1 MSEKQVTFSDVNI
14 EDGTL
19 NFVMSGSQE
28 YGLDKSVVNAIR
40 RVLLTEIPTVA
51 FRVNPDGS
59 PVDSDLIMVS
69 NQTSLHNEMMLHRV
83 SMVPLY
89 LKPETF
95 MKNYLFECKVKHDT
109 AEPFRFVTMNDLSVY
124 PLNAGLK
131 QRLDDFNDESIETSL
146 QEAKKLLAELSIVK
160 LENYDLTKPLKQS
173 EKDEIFRPFVSDSE
187 ILGPKKNYSLL
198 TELKTSGSD
207 DTHQEIHFYGSP
219 SVSIGQEHGR
229 FQPVSSATYS
239 FTRDDDLMET
249 TLRNRISA
257 ESVSEEDIEAFER
270 KFVLCE
276 GDRYF
281 HRDNFNEPNTY
292 NFSVKST
299 HYYSS
304 EMLFKKSIAILI
316 DKCQKMKQSFI
327 HLLQDKEHRAIDVE
341 EKNDYLYHFTLYE
354 QDHTMGNLIQSHIVR
369 RSLGEDSILQLC
381 GYKKPHPLLDKI
393 VIHVSMKPEHAADKL
408 SAQKLQMVS
417 TFMIEQLDEI
427 SKELNDLLASAEE
440 VM

>member
-1 MSEKQVTFSDVNI
+1 MSQSKVTLSDVNV
-14 EDGTL
+14 EGGTL

-28 YGLDKSVVNAIR
+28 YGLDKSLVNALR

-51 FRVNPDGS
+51 FRVSPDGN
-59 PVDSDLIMVS
+59 PEKSDLIMVD

-109 AEPFRFVTMNDLSVY
+109 AEPFRFVTMNDFSVY
-124 PLNAGLK
+124 PLKVGLK
-131 QRLDDFNDESIETSL
+131 QRLDDYYDDAVETPL
-146 QEAKKLLAELSIVK
+146 EEEKRLLDDLSIVK
-160 LENYDLTKPLKQS
+160 LDNYDLTKPLKQT

-187 ILGPKKNYSLL
+187 ILGNKKNYSLL

-207 DTHQEIHFYGSP
+207 DTHQVIHFYGSP

-239 FTRDDDLMET
+239 FVRDDDLMT
-249 TLRNRISA
+249 STLKHRISI
-257 ESVSEEDIEAFER
+257 EQLEPDKQEAFQK
-270 KFVLCE
+270 KFVLSE

-281 HRDNFNEPNTY
+281 YRDNFNEPNRY

-299 HYYSS
+299 HYYPS

-316 DKCQKMKQSFI
+316 DKCDKVKTSLI
-327 HLLQDKEHRAIDVE
+327 HLLQDKEHREIDVE
-341 EKNDYLYHFTLYE
+341 SKSEYLYHFTLYN
-354 QDHTMGNLIQSHIVR
+354 QGHTLGNLLQSHIVR
-369 RSLGEDSILQLC
+369 RSLGEDSLLQLC
-381 GYKKPHPLLDKI
+381 GYKKPHPLEDKI
-393 VIHVSMKPEHAADKL
+393 VLHVSMKQEQEIDKPE
-408 SAQKLQMVS
+408 AQKLQMLC
-417 TFMIEQLDEI
+417 TFLMEQLDEI
-427 SKELNDLLASAEE
+427 SKDLKALLESAEKAL
-440 VM
+440 